1 MTCFAGSYLNKDIE
15 KELKI
20 DEIRRISSKLDD
32 LTWLLISGGEPF
44 LREDLDEIIKIFY
57 EQNNARRV
65 TIPTNAMLT
74 KKIEADVTS
83 ILNQCPKLKLVISL
97 SIDGVKEDH
106 DNIRGTL
113 NNFKCLEQT
122 YRILVTLKR
131 RFDNLSINMNTC
143 LNNKNISKLDELLN
157 YVQKN
162 FPEIDFHGFELLRGT
177 PQDESFK
184 TPSLAEYEVALKN
197 IKDYWKRL
205 SFYNMSLGRVLKATK
220 VLSRDVELDSLKK
233 GRRLPCFAGSIVG
246 VISATGE
253 VSLCELLPP
262 IGNLRD
268 AEYDLN
274 KVWFNGLAREQRAKI
289 KSLDGICKR
298 CTHSCFV
305 SSAILFNLPSY
316 PRLLWYTLKN

>member
-1 MTCFAGSYLNKDIE
+1 MLKPVYRIFNKKGMKPIYLIFNVTNRCNSKCKTCFAGSSLNKDIE

-20 DEIRRISSKLDD
+20 DEIRRLSSKLED

-44 LREDLDEIIKIFY
+44 LREDLDEIIKVFY

-74 KKIEADVTS
+74 KKIGGDVTS

-97 SIDGVKEDH
+97 SIDGVKEEH
-106 DNIRGTL
+106 DNIRGTP
-113 NNFKCLEQT
+113 NNFRYLEQT
-122 YRILVTLKR
+122 YQTLVALKG

-184 TPSLAEYEVALKN
+184 TPYMTV
-197 IKDYWKRL
+197 
-205 SFYNMSLGRVLKATK
+205 
-220 VLSRDVELDSLKK
+220 
-233 GRRLPCFAGSIVG
+233 
-246 VISATGE
+246 
-253 VSLCELLPP
+253 
-262 IGNLRD
+262 
-268 AEYDLN
+268 
-274 KVWFNGLAREQRAKI
+274 
-289 KSLDGICKR
+289 
-298 CTHSCFV
+298 
-305 SSAILFNLPSY
+305 
-316 PRLLWYTLKN
+316 